1 MASMRFTKLYIVL
14 RVSVTNMEHLFVFQ
28 TLIISQKISL
38 KAEEE
43 DGHLADSSCQ
53 DHMMGKIIMEKSP
66 LLLI

>member
-1 MASMRFTKLYIVL
+1 MRLYKTL
-14 RVSVTNMEHLFVFQ
+14 RRSEGFVTNMEHLFIFQ

-53 DHMMGKIIMEKSP
+53 DHMIGKIIMEKSP
-66 LLLI
+66 SLLI